1 MNAQVKKFLHTPLVT
16 GGIAAFLVSGLAI
29 AALAISGQAPAEA
42 LGAALLPAA
51 IAPAA
56 SGYRCSE
63 CGVIE
68 STREIG
74 ADIRTGASDARTGAS
89 DARARA
95 GATPFRNYEI
105 TIRRQDGTMSVI
117 RDAKSAK
124 WRHGEPV
131 TIIAGAD

>member
-1 MNAQVKKFLHTPLVT
+1 MNTHTLSSLYLPHSAW
-16 GGIAAFLVSGLAI
+16 GIAAILASGLAI
-29 AALAISGQAPAEA
+29 ASLAIPGQAPAEA
-42 LGAALLPAA
+42 LDAAPLSAV
-51 IAPAA
+51 IARPTSA
-56 SGYRCSE
+56 YRCSQ

-74 ADIRTGASDARTGAS
+74 VGNGTSGSDP
-89 DARARA
+89 RARA
-95 GATPFRNYEI
+95 GATAFRNYEI

-124 WRHGEPV
+124 WRHGELV

>member
-1 MNAQVKKFLHTPLVT
+1 MNAQFNKFLHMPLVT
-16 GGIAAFLVSGLAI
+16 GGIAAILVSGLAI
-29 AALAISGQAPAEA
+29 ASFSISGQGPAEA
-42 LGAALLPAA
+42 PDTASLSAVT
-51 IAPAA
+51 APAA
-56 SGYRCSE
+56 SAYRCSE

-68 STREIG
+68 STREVG
-74 ADIRTGASDARTGAS
+74 VSDPTSGG

-117 RDAKSAK
+117 RDPKPAK